1 MSWHSPWAP
10 AGEPALGLKPDS
22 CLIRP
27 ASSAGSIPLRWAA
40 AVISEPYG
48 VPAGSAEA
56 PPVAGGAGA
65 PRSVAVPIGEAR
77 LAKLA
82 LALAL
87 ALVPVAAFIAAEKA
101 AVLSVAG
108 AT

>member
-1 MSWHSPWAP
+1 
-10 AGEPALGLKPDS
+10 
-22 CLIRP
+22 
-27 ASSAGSIPLRWAA
+27 LRCAA

-56 PPVAGGAGA
+56 PPVAGGSVA
-65 PRSVAVPIGEAR
+65 PAIVAVPIGEAR

-82 LALAL
+82 LALVL
-87 ALVPVAAFIAAEKA
+87 VLVPVAAFITAEKA

-108 AT
+108 ATAPEAESISACSAFMRASTESMLIA